1 MPTRTAHCLQ
11 DNANTQKDETNCAR
25 GHARTREETMKSKLP
40 RDILS
45 LVNRKSHALGI
56 SYAEQTKQQ
65 LLDELES
72 MRAKGATLAD
82 LEKYIG
88 NRPPPIFTA

>member
-1 MPTRTAHCLQ
+1 MKQIVHA
-11 DNANTQKDETNCAR
+11 DM
-25 GHARTREETMKSKLP
+25 HARERKIMKSKLP

-56 SYAEQTKQQ
+56 TYAEQTKQQ